1 MTDSYTGADPF
12 GNPGTTE
19 LPIMNAL
26 SKSDIEYVLGIQED
40 VTTSMAAGYASIC
53 RYHAVAPDIRPAG
66 VANLYVMPELARPFL
81 PGDRPGPG
89 GLKWRSAAWR
99 RRRGPRERR
108 SLVIYS
114 RAAEPPVHMVR
125 GTR

>member
-53 RYHAVAPDIRPAG
+53 RYHAVAPISVRPASLIYMSCPSWP
-66 VANLYVMPELARPFL
+66 VRFCRVTARVLA
-81 PGDRPGPG
+81 G
-89 GLKWRSAAWR
+89 
-99 RRRGPRERR
+99 
-108 SLVIYS
+108 
-114 RAAEPPVHMVR
+114 
-125 GTR
+125 